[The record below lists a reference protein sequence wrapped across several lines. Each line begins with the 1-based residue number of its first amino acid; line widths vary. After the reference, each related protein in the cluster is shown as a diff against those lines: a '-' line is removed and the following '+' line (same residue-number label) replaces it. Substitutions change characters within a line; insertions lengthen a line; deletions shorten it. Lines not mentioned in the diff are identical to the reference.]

1 MGVQMRSLRGQ
12 IGTTWLAREL
22 GRRAEMALGTRGRAL
37 GKKLARAGAVEWID
51 IEPGRVRASVTGA
64 DASIAHP
71 ELTLGPWR
79 AGDLDAFH
87 AEAARDPR
95 ALMAV
100 LAGTYADDHEQ
111 QLSALGLG
119 LVPGGNAELSFACTC
134 LAWPAVCEHVFA
146 VLYVLIEHVDAA
158 PADYLTL
165 LGIDIEGI
173 SLVSGPGSPG
183 HDPAREGGGGRGAER
198 PGEGDREP
206 APESD
211 REPASEGETEDALPG
226 ESAGAGAGD
235 GDVNSDE
242 GSDNAPETAGL
253 DRAPATRFSPG
264 RLDSRVLTD
273 MLSDD
278 VAHVFAAFYAA
289 APAPAAVPTP
299 APAPAPDAEATRE
312 STPDERTPEQ

>member
-1 MGVQMRSLRGQ
+1 MGIQMRSLRGQ

-22 GRRAEMALGTRGRAL
+22 GRRSEMALGTRGRAL

-119 LVPGGNAELSFACTC
+119 LLPGGNAELSFACTC

-173 SLVSGPGSPG
+173 SLVPGPGSPG

-198 PGEGDREP
+198 PGAGDREP
-206 APESD
+206 TPESD
-211 REPASEGETEDALPG
+211 REPASEGETEDAPREDG
-226 ESAGAGAGD
+226 NGDADGAGD
-235 GDVNSDE
+235 G
-242 GSDNAPETAGL
+242 GSDDAPETAGL

-289 APAPAAVPTP
+289 APAPAP
-299 APAPAPDAEATRE
+299 AAAPAPDPAAEATRE
-312 STPDERTPEQ
+312 PTPDERTPEQ